1 MSTHPYEHIHT
12 HPIFMS
18 TSKRLSRLDLEIHE
32 VGRQECLTV
41 DGNITF
47 H

>member
-1 MSTHPYEHIHT
+1 MTIYLYEHMYT

-18 TSKRLSRLDLEIHE
+18 TSKRLSRLDLKIHE
-32 VGRQECLTV
+32 V
-41 DGNITF
+41 D